1 MIELV
6 MNKQAV
12 KAQIDVCGKMVA
24 YAAQNAA
31 SCVDKET
38 MWALNQAIISLE
50 DAYKRVSKKEEK

>member
-1 MIELV
+1 

-50 DAYKRVSKKEEK
+50 DAYKRVNKKGEE